1 MKCIKRSSFGEGKC
15 HNFSSVFSGTLTQK
29 LSLGPKLSKSV
40 SQLCQMQ
47 ALPSL
52 TLILKGGQKPSLE
65 TAVAGA

>member
-1 MKCIKRSSFGEGKC
+1 MSQFFI
-15 HNFSSVFSGTLTQK
+15 SVLWNTNPEAVS
-29 LSLGPKLSKSV
+29 GPKLSKSV